1 MTTRLALAAVL
12 VLLLAGCST
21 APVGQPA
28 PSPAAPSE
36 PPAAAAAVPDIPIT
50 DGRLSAVRTPRPPI
64 DVQIA
69 AAEISMPVVP
79 VGVLPDGLMELP
91 DQVSTAGWYR
101 YGSDPLTGSGT
112 TVISAH
118 VDSAKYGLGP
128 FAKLKGLSPGTE
140 IVVTVE
146 GGERVRYAVESVTS
160 FPKAQLPLAEVFD
173 RAGAP
178 RLALITCGGQFDRSA
193 FRYSDNV
200 VVIALPVES

>member
-1 MTTRLALAAVL
+1 MTTRLALAAAL

-21 APVGQPA
+21 APVAQPA
-28 PSPAAPSE
+28 PSTPPPSE
-36 PPAAAAAVPDIPIT
+36 APAVVVPEVPIA
-50 DGRLSAVRTPRPPI
+50 DGRLSAVRVPRPP
-64 DVQIA
+64 VEVRVPSV
-69 AAEISMPVVP
+69 EIGMPVVP

-91 DQVSTAGWYR
+91 EQVSTAGWYR

-128 FAKLKGLSPGTE
+128 FARLKELTAGTE

-146 GGERVRYAVESVTS
+146 GGQQVRYAVESVTS
-160 FPKAQLPLAEVFD
+160 FPKAQLPLAELFD

-200 VVIALPVES
+200 VVIAVPVES

>member
-1 MTTRLALAAVL
+1 MV
-12 VLLLAGCST
+12 
-21 APVGQPA
+21 
-28 PSPAAPSE
+28 
-36 PPAAAAAVPDIPIT
+36 VPDIPLA
-50 DGRLSAVRTPRPPI
+50 DGRLSAVRVPRPPV
-64 DVQIA
+64 DVRVPSV
-69 AAEISMPVVP
+69 EIGMPVVP

-128 FAKLKGLSPGTE
+128 FARLKELTAGTE

-146 GGERVRYAVESVTS
+146 GGQQVRYAVESVTS

-200 VVIALPVES
+200 VVIAVPVES

>member
-1 MTTRLALAAVL
+1 MTRLALAAAM

-21 APVGQPA
+21 APVAQPA
-28 PSPAAPSE
+28 PSTPPPREAPTVV
-36 PPAAAAAVPDIPIT
+36 VPDIPVA
-50 DGRLSAVRTPRPPI
+50 DGRLSALRAPTPPV
-64 DVQIA
+64 DVQIP

-91 DQVSTAGWYR
+91 EKVSTAGWYR
-101 YGSDPLTGSGT
+101 YGSDPLTGAGT

-128 FAKLKGLSPGTE
+128 FARLKKLAAGTE
-140 IVVTVE
+140 IMVTVE
-146 GGERVRYAVESVTS
+146 GGQQVRYAVESVTS
-160 FPKAQLPLAEVFD
+160 FPKAQLPLAELFD

-200 VVIALPVES
+200 VVIAVPVES

>member
-1 MTTRLALAAVL
+1 MTRLALAAAM

-21 APVGQPA
+21 APAEQPA
-28 PSPAAPSE
+28 PSTPSPSE
-36 PPAAAAAVPDIPIT
+36 APVAVVPDIPVA
-50 DGRLSAVRTPRPPI
+50 DGRLSAVRAPSPPV
-64 DVQIA
+64 DVQVPA
-69 AAEISMPVVP
+69 VEIGMPVVP

-128 FAKLKGLSPGTE
+128 FARLKELTAGTE

-146 GGERVRYAVESVTS
+146 GGQQVRYAVESVTS

-173 RAGAP
+173 RAGEP

-200 VVIALPVES
+200 VVIAVPVES